1 MTTATREMIHDGI
14 ADAKTERSIVKPYV
28 MSHGTME
35 CYSLKESRR
44 FYEEFLG
51 LECVRHA
58 RPSMVVRCGLKFH
71 IVAVEVGEALKPV
84 NLLNHWGID
93 VASKEEVDAAH
104 ANALKHQADYKICQV
119 LPPVS
124 QHGVYSFY
132 LEDLDHNWWEVQ
144 YYPGFQND
152 DLFDFGDRFT
162 MDDAAEA
169 AGLTELNVRTT
180 A

>member
-1 MTTATREMIHDGI
+1 MIKTTFI
-14 ADAKTERSIVKPYV
+14 
-28 MSHGTME
+28 SHGTLGSKDLE
-35 CYSLKESRR
+35 ATRR

-104 ANALKHQADYKICQV
+104 ANALKHKDEYRICQV

-124 QHGVYSFY
+124 
-132 LEDLDHNWWEVQ
+132 
-144 YYPGFQND
+144 
-152 DLFDFGDRFT
+152 
-162 MDDAAEA
+162 
-169 AGLTELNVRTT
+169 
-180 A
+180 